1 MAIFNGGPRGDDFP
15 GKNDD
20 NKGDD
25 VITGNADAT
34 TSWTA
39 VRATTGSMAA
49 RTRTY

>member
-20 NKGDD
+20 NMGDD
-25 VITGNADAT
+25 VITGNAGDDELDR
-34 TSWTA
+34 A

-49 RTRTY
+49 RTKTY